1 MFVEGKITCMAT
13 LVALTDMQLVRLAYI
28 EEYYQL
34 GLFNDRKSIIKT
46 SFRVLMKGLIG
57 YVKYRSG
64 SRA

>member
-46 SFRVLMKGLIG
+46 SFRVLNERFDRLCEIQI
-57 YVKYRSG
+57 RL
-64 SRA
+64 